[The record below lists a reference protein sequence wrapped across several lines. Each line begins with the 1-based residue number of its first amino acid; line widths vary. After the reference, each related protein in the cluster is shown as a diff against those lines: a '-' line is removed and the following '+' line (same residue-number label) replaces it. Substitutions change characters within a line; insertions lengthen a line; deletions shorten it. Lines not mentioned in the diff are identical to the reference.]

1 MTGRALAERL
11 EVSQRTMHRD
21 MEALCAAGVPVT
33 ALRGAQGGWQL
44 EKGWRTQV
52 PGLDAAE
59 LRALLMAQPRAL
71 SEPRLAAAAE
81 RALGKLMAS
90 LPGAMREQAVAMRER
105 LHVDANDWRPVSEDL
120 SMLPAVQDAVARDC
134 RLSFSYTRADG
145 ESGLR
150 IVDPLGLVVKGMTWY
165 LVARTPRGMRTYRVS
180 RMSAVTPL
188 AISFERPAR
197 FNLAKHWK
205 SSVTELEAQRRRY
218 SATLLLSPQAAESL
232 IRWCVATPAKTPLP
246 EGTPAGWSAMRVDF
260 ESEEQA
266 LFRSAGDGGA
276 RTRHGTA
283 GVTATRGRRNEGDVG
298 CGGQPCSSAV
308 IGVYEQD
315 TVAVTCSTLG
325 GFFFSDTQ
333 SLFDSFLCATLP
345 CLRTPVVEDAEQ
357 MPPPLYWRHCLPA
370 SLGARCAAKG

>member
-1 MTGRALAERL
+1 MKSDRLLSALLLLQAHGRMTGRALAERL

-21 MEALCAAGVPVT
+21 MEALSAAGVPVT

-134 RLSFSYTRADG
+134 RLSFDYTRADG

-205 SSVTELEAQRRRY
+205 KSVTELEAQRRRY

-232 IRWCVATPAKTPLP
+232 IRWCVATPATTPLL

-266 LFRSAGDGGA
+266 LFVALGMGA
-276 RTRHGTA
+276 RVRVMEPEELRQRVAAETKA
-283 GVTATRGRRNEGDVG
+283 MSDAAN
-298 CGGQPCSSAV
+298 SLAV
-308 IGVYEQD
+308 Q
-315 TVAVTCSTLG
+315 
-325 GFFFSDTQ
+325 
-333 SLFDSFLCATLP
+333 
-345 CLRTPVVEDAEQ
+345 R
-357 MPPPLYWRHCLPA
+357 
-370 SLGARCAAKG
+370 

>member
-21 MEALCAAGVPVT
+21 MEALSAAGVPVT

-90 LPGAMREQAVAMRER
+90 LPGAMREQAVAMRAR

-134 RLSFSYTRADG
+134 RLSFDYTRADG

-180 RMSAVTPL
+180 RMRAVTPL

-205 SSVTELEAQRRRY
+205 KSVTELEAQRRRY

-232 IRWCVATPAKTPLP
+232 IRWCVATPANTPLP
-246 EGTPAGWSAMRVDF
+246 EGAPAGWIAMGVDF

-266 LFRSAGDGGA
+266 LFVALGMGA
-276 RTRHGTA
+276 RVRVMEPQELRQR
-283 GVTATRGRRNEGDVG
+283 VTAETK
-298 CGGQPCSSAV
+298 AM
-308 IGVYEQD
+308 
-315 TVAVTCSTLG
+315 
-325 GFFFSDTQ
+325 SDAAN
-333 SLFDSFLCATLP
+333 SL
-345 CLRTPVVEDAEQ
+345 
-357 MPPPLYWRHCLPA
+357 
-370 SLGARCAAKG
+370 AAQR

>member
-134 RLSFSYTRADG
+134 RLSFDYTRADG
-145 ESGLR
+145 ESGWR

-180 RMSAVTPL
+180 RMRAVTPL

-205 SSVTELEAQRRRY
+205 KSVTELEALRRRY

-232 IRWCVATPAKTPLP
+232 IRWCVATQSKTPLP
-246 EGTPAGWSAMRVDF
+246 EGAPTGWIAMRVDF

-266 LFRSAGDGGA
+266 LFVALGMGA
-276 RTRHGTA
+276 RVRVMEPQELWQRVAAETKA
-283 GVTATRGRRNEGDVG
+283 MSDAAN
-298 CGGQPCSSAV
+298 SLAV
-308 IGVYEQD
+308 Q
-315 TVAVTCSTLG
+315 
-325 GFFFSDTQ
+325 
-333 SLFDSFLCATLP
+333 
-345 CLRTPVVEDAEQ
+345 R
-357 MPPPLYWRHCLPA
+357 
-370 SLGARCAAKG
+370 

>member
-1 MTGRALAERL
+1 
-11 EVSQRTMHRD
+11 
-21 MEALCAAGVPVT
+21 
-33 ALRGAQGGWQL
+33 
-44 EKGWRTQV
+44 
-52 PGLDAAE
+52 
-59 LRALLMAQPRAL
+59 MAQPRAL

-81 RALGKLMAS
+81 LALCKLMAS

-145 ESGLR
+145 EIGLR

-180 RMSAVTPL
+180 RMRAVTPL

-205 SSVTELEAQRRRY
+205 RSVTELEAQRRRY

-232 IRWCVATPAKTPLP
+232 IRWCVATPAETPLP
-246 EGTPAGWSAMRVDF
+246 DGAPAGWIAMRVDF

-266 LFRSAGDGGA
+266 MFLALGMGA
-276 RTRHGTA
+276 RVR
-283 GVTATRGRRNEGDVG
+283 VMEPQELRQRVG
-298 CGGQPCSSAV
+298 AETKAMLDAANSLAV
-308 IGVYEQD
+308 
-315 TVAVTCSTLG
+315 
-325 GFFFSDTQ
+325 
-333 SLFDSFLCATLP
+333 
-345 CLRTPVVEDAEQ
+345 
-357 MPPPLYWRHCLPA
+357 
-370 SLGARCAAKG
+370 RC

>member
-1 MTGRALAERL
+1 
-11 EVSQRTMHRD
+11 
-21 MEALCAAGVPVT
+21 
-33 ALRGAQGGWQL
+33 
-44 EKGWRTQV
+44 
-52 PGLDAAE
+52 
-59 LRALLMAQPRAL
+59 
-71 SEPRLAAAAE
+71 
-81 RALGKLMAS
+81 
-90 LPGAMREQAVAMRER
+90 MREQAVAMRER

-134 RLSFSYTRADG
+134 RLSFDYTRADG

-205 SSVTELEAQRRRY
+205 KSVTELEAQRRRY

-232 IRWCVATPAKTPLP
+232 IRWCVATPATTPLL

-266 LFRSAGDGGA
+266 LFVALGMGA
-276 RTRHGTA
+276 RVRVMEPEELRQRVAAETKA
-283 GVTATRGRRNEGDVG
+283 MSDAAN
-298 CGGQPCSSAV
+298 SLAV
-308 IGVYEQD
+308 Q
-315 TVAVTCSTLG
+315 
-325 GFFFSDTQ
+325 
-333 SLFDSFLCATLP
+333 
-345 CLRTPVVEDAEQ
+345 R
-357 MPPPLYWRHCLPA
+357 
-370 SLGARCAAKG
+370 

>member
-21 MEALCAAGVPVT
+21 MEALSAAGVPVT

-134 RLSFSYTRADG
+134 RLSFELY
-145 ESGLR
+145 
-150 IVDPLGLVVKGMTWY
+150 
-165 LVARTPRGMRTYRVS
+165 ARRWRKRLARRG
-180 RMSAVTPL
+180 
-188 AISFERPAR
+188 
-197 FNLAKHWK
+197 
-205 SSVTELEAQRRRY
+205 
-218 SATLLLSPQAAESL
+218 
-232 IRWCVATPAKTPLP
+232 
-246 EGTPAGWSAMRVDF
+246 
-260 ESEEQA
+260 
-266 LFRSAGDGGA
+266 SAGPGGEGNDLVPGRPNAA
-276 RTRHGTA
+276 RHADISRLAHERGHAA
-283 GVTATRGRRNEGDVG
+283 GHF
-298 CGGQPCSSAV
+298 
-308 IGVYEQD
+308 I
-315 TVAVTCSTLG
+315 
-325 GFFFSDTQ
+325 
-333 SLFDSFLCATLP
+333 
-345 CLRTPVVEDAEQ
+345 
-357 MPPPLYWRHCLPA
+357 
-370 SLGARCAAKG
+370 

>member
-21 MEALCAAGVPVT
+21 MEALSAAGVPVS

-134 RLSFSYTRADG
+134 RLSFEYTRADG

-180 RMSAVTPL
+180 RMRAVTPL

-197 FNLAKHWK
+197 FDLAKHWK
-205 SSVTELEAQRRRY
+205 KSVSELEAQRRRY
-218 SATLLLSPQAAESL
+218 AATLLLSPQAAESL
-232 IRWCVATPAKTPLP
+232 IRWCIAKPATTPLP
-246 EGTPAGWSAMRVDF
+246 ENAPPGWIAMHVDF
-260 ESEEQA
+260 ESEEEA
-266 LFRSAGDGGA
+266 LFLALGTGA
-276 RTRHGTA
+276 RVRVLEPPA
-283 GVTATRGRRNEGDVG
+283 LRQRVAAEMKAMLDAANAMS
-298 CGGQPCSSAV
+298 GQ
-308 IGVYEQD
+308 
-315 TVAVTCSTLG
+315 
-325 GFFFSDTQ
+325 
-333 SLFDSFLCATLP
+333 
-345 CLRTPVVEDAEQ
+345 R
-357 MPPPLYWRHCLPA
+357 
-370 SLGARCAAKG
+370 

>member
-21 MEALCAAGVPVT
+21 MEALSAAGVPVT

-90 LPGAMREQAVAMRER
+90 LPGSMREQAIAMRER

-134 RLSFSYTRADG
+134 RLSFDYTRADG
-145 ESGLR
+145 EGGPR
-150 IVDPLGLVVKGMTWY
+150 VVDPLGLVVKGMSWY

-180 RMSAVTPL
+180 RMRAVTPL
-188 AISFERPAR
+188 AIAFQRPAR
-197 FNLAKHWK
+197 FDLAKHWK
-205 SSVTELEAQRRRY
+205 KSVSELEAQRRRY
-218 SATLLLSPQAAESL
+218 KATLLLSPQAAESL
-232 IRWCVATPAKTPLP
+232 IRWCVATPSATPVSKDA
-246 EGTPAGWSAMRVDF
+246 PAGWIAMDVDF

-266 LFRSAGDGGA
+266 LFVALGMGVRARVLEPAALLARVAGEA
-276 RTRHGTA
+276 MIMA
-283 GVTATRGRRNEGDVG
+283 EVAERGRQSRE
-298 CGGQPCSSAV
+298 
-308 IGVYEQD
+308 ED
-315 TVAVTCSTLG
+315 TS
-325 GFFFSDTQ
+325 
-333 SLFDSFLCATLP
+333 
-345 CLRTPVVEDAEQ
+345 PV
-357 MPPPLYWRHCLPA
+357 P
-370 SLGARCAAKG
+370 